1 VGLKSLLLSLLMPPV
16 GLVTLALATLLLLP
30 RRHRLARILPASCLV
45 LLLALSLPLVSD
57 PLLASLE
64 TGLPTTPPADAP
76 PQAIVLLG
84 AEISRTG
91 GPAPGAEVGRLTLE
105 RLRRAAQLARASGL
119 PVLVS
124 GGVTQDGQPAVAT
137 LMAESL
143 TRDFQVPVRWVEPNS
158 PDTWGN
164 AQESAR
170 ILRAA
175 GIRSVWVVTHA
186 WHMRRALLAF
196 DRAGLIATAA
206 PTPLD
211 RDHAPTWHDLLPRIA
226 SWHETYWAL
235 HEWIGLA
242 WYRLR

>member
-1 VGLKSLLLSLLMPPV
+1 MGLKAVLLSLLMPPV
-16 GLVTLALATLLLLP
+16 GLLTLALALLLLLP
-30 RRHRLARILPASCLV
+30 RDHRLARILPAGCLV
-45 LLLALSLPLVSD
+45 LLFGLSLPLVSD
-57 PLLASLE
+57 PLLVSLE

-76 PQAIVLLG
+76 PQAIVVLG
-84 AEISRTG
+84 AEINRTG
-91 GPAPGAEVGRLTLE
+91 GRQPGAEVGRLTLE
-105 RLRRAAQLARASGL
+105 RLRSAARLARATGL

-124 GGVTQDGQPAVAT
+124 GGVTQAHQPAVAT

-175 GIRSVWVVTHA
+175 GIHSVWVVTHP

-196 DRAGLIATAA
+196 ARAGLVATAA

-211 RDHAPTWHDLLPRIA
+211 QDRGPSWTDLLPRIT

>member
-1 VGLKSLLLSLLMPPV
+1 MILKTVLLSLLMPPI
-16 GLVTLALATLLLLP
+16 GLVTLALAALLLLP
-30 RRHRLARILPASCLV
+30 RGHRLVRSLPVTCLI
-45 LLLALSLPLVSD
+45 LLLALSLPLVSR

-64 TGLPTTPPADAP
+64 TDLPTTPPADAP
-76 PQAIVLLG
+76 PRAIVVLG
-84 AEISRTG
+84 AEITRTG
-91 GPAPGAEVGRLTLE
+91 GSAPGAEVGPLTRE
-105 RLRRAAQLARASGL
+105 RLRAAARLARATAL

-124 GGVTQDGQPAVAT
+124 GGVTQRGQPAVGT

-143 TRDFQVPVRWVEPNS
+143 TQDDVPVRWVEPDS
-158 PDTWGN
+158 PDTWAN

-175 GIRSVWVVTHA
+175 GIRSVYVVTHA
-186 WHMRRALLAF
+186 WHMRRALVAF
-196 DRAGLIATAA
+196 DRAGLLATAA

-211 RDHAPTWHDLLPRIA
+211 DDGPPRWSDLLPRIA
-226 SWHETYWAL
+226 AWHASYWAL